1 MQFSYNK
8 NKCCEKG
15 NIEISYD
22 ILYKLTIKVFI
33 IYAKFK
39 YLINRIKNLLTTKEN
54 YLQKS
59 KERNLYL

>member
-8 NKCCEKG
+8 NKCCDKG
-15 NIEISYD
+15 NTEISYD

-39 YLINRIKNLLTTKEN
+39 YLINKIKNLLTTKEN

-59 KERNLYL
+59 KE